1 MLRFGAFREVLV
13 NFLIRAVAAAAV
25 CIALFLSPANAGN
38 WFQSHAWLSGVGQ
51 DEILIAKKRHGLHA
65 GGAIVVAHVDIST
78 QTLTLEVNGWPEG
91 RWAISSARPGYH
103 TPRGSF
109 GVTRTAKVYYSKK
122 YDNAP
127 MPNSVFFH
135 GGYAIHGTYH
145 IANLGRPASHGCIRL
160 APANAAA
167 FYGLVQKYGT
177 SRTRVIVTD

>member
-1 MLRFGAFREVLV
+1 VKTIVRAIAGAL
-13 NFLIRAVAAAAV
+13 LG
-25 CIALFLSPANAGN
+25 LLLLWSPAQAEN
-38 WFQSHAWLSGVGQ
+38 WFQSHFWTDSSPTEDAALFNRHRPHAVGT
-51 DEILIAKKRHGLHA
+51 
-65 GGAIVVAHVDIST
+65 VVAHVDIST
-78 QTLTLEVNGWPEG
+78 QTLTLEVNGFPEG
-91 RWAISSARPGYH
+91 HWAISSARPGYH

-109 GVTRTAKVYYSKK
+109 GVTRLAKVYYSKK

-167 FYGLVQKYGT
+167 FYELVQKYGP
-177 SRTRVIVTD
+177 SRTRVVVTD